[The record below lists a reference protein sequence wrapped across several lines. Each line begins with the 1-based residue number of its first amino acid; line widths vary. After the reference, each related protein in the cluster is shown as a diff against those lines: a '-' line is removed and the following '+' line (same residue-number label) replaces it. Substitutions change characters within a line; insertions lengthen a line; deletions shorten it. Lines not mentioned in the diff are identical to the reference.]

1 MEADEAVEDGDVM
14 KALEAAIIIAGTPN
28 NTKKAAEALA
38 VEAGEATRNTR
49 KAMEAMTVEGREAA
63 EAM

>member
-49 KAMEAMTVEGREAA
+49 KAMEAMTRN
-63 EAM
+63 